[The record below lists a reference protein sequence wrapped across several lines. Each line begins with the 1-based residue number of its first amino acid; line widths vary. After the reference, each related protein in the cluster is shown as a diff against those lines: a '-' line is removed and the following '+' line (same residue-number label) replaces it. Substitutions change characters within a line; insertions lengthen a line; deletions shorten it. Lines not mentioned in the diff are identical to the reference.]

1 MKTIKQTLNGL
12 TLALLLAIT
21 ETGFSQTS
29 APIQDSF
36 AGITLTAT
44 PVQAEPIL
52 MNFEDV
58 SVLRKLSDVQ
68 LAAFIN
74 VLDATPQL
82 PCAALPR
89 NGMLG
94 NFFSLQHPDWPPLPM
109 NSSQSSVWQMDGFY
123 LMNDVNFDY
132 DAASAV
138 ALAAGPWTRMG
149 AMSADGIAPPDAG
162 GGTNS
167 YTPNDSP
174 YTPPDYGTNLWI
186 AQTAIASGN
195 LTGIGTNTMAD
206 VQFEIQS
213 RTNLLQSDWQSEGF
227 ILGSELTNW
236 TPLSVWQSGRT
247 NLFIRLRSWMDSD
260 NVGIP
265 DWWQLQ
271 YFGYVGINPYAASP
285 AGDGYMIW
293 QKYQSGLNPTNFET
307 PPAPNNFVA
316 VLSTNGTDVLLS
328 WSPAQGA
335 VANYSIVRGVYDS
348 GTGNYR
354 GLPKTRFFGFSS

>member
-1 MKTIKQTLNGL
+1 MKSIKQTLIGL
-12 TLALLLAIT
+12 TLASLLAIT
-21 ETGFSQTS
+21 GTGFSQAS

-44 PVQAEPIL
+44 PVHAEPML

-58 SVLRKLSDVQ
+58 SALRKLSDVQ
-68 LAAFIN
+68 LTALVDA
-74 VLDATPQL
+74 LDATPQL

-174 YTPPDYGTNLWI
+174 YDFYTFN
-186 AQTAIASGN
+186 
-195 LTGIGTNTMAD
+195 
-206 VQFEIQS
+206 
-213 RTNLLQSDWQSEGF
+213 TNLLYLE
-227 ILGSELTNW
+227 ITN
-236 TPLSVWQSGRT
+236 VSGGLAYANLHHATNQIYSIWSTT
-247 NLFIRLRSWMDSD
+247 NLLAAWQVEIELWPMLNQTNVLPFTVPTLARQNLFLRAQDWTKVDSNGD
-260 NVGIP
+260 GIP
-265 DWWQLQ
+265 DWWEWK
-271 YFGYVGINPYAASP
+271 YFGNFSQPTNEDYD
-285 AGDGYMIW
+285 GDGNTILYLSLIHI
-293 QKYQSGLNPTNFET
+293 SEPTRQAEI
-307 PPAPNNFVA
+307 
-316 VLSTNGTDVLLS
+316 S
-328 WSPAQGA
+328 
-335 VANYSIVRGVYDS
+335 Y
-348 GTGNYR
+348 
-354 GLPKTRFFGFSS
+354 